1 MDTAVAAKRRVHP
14 VDEVLPV
21 PRLAAYGFQHVLAFY
36 AGAVLCLDLVQEALA
51 TRRRPAPDGPGWH
64 VGEGVAAAMIATIPP
79 RGHFADASVALEPD
93 GTYTLRVGTAEFG
106 NGTTTVHTQLA
117 AAVLGTEPD
126 RVVVRQSDTDAV
138 GHDTGAFGSAGS
150 VVAGRA
156 VHAAAT
162 ALRER
167 ILAAVPGKLGPLG
180 VQCGER
186 FVGLSELAG
195 LAAHARHDGTPRSLA
210 FNVHGFRVAVH
221 VPTGE
226 VRILRSVQAADA
238 GVVLNPEQCRGQVE
252 GGVAQ
257 ALGTALYEHL
267 IVDGTGHGDHPGA
280 AAVPHPADGRRPA
293 DGGAVRVDG
302 GRPRAVRGQVD
313 ERGAVQPG
321 GAGAGE
327 RDPRRDRRPPARA
340 ADDPRPH
347 LAPGATAR
355 SHSVARVRLPAER
368 HIVHDGC
375 SRSTGVELVRLWV
388 VLLVRRA
395 LVPAI
400 EVGRVPWPRLP
411 HRPRTTPPRRRP
423 GRSGSTRSC
432 GSGCWWASR
441 WASWWAWWPPG
452 SPGSSR
458 SSPTCSSSSSRW

>member
-1 MDTAVAAKRRVHP
+1 
-14 VDEVLPV
+14 
-21 PRLAAYGFQHVLAFY
+21 
-36 AGAVLCLDLVQEALA
+36 
-51 TRRRPAPDGPGWH
+51 
-64 VGEGVAAAMIATIPP
+64 MIATIPP

-106 NGTTTVHTQLA
+106 NGTTTVLTQLA

-162 ALRER
+162 ALRKR

-267 IVDGTGHGDHPGA
+267 IVDGTGTVTTPVLRQYHIPQMADVPRTEVLFASTADDLGPYGA
-280 AAVPHPADGRRPA
+280 KSMSEAPYNPVAPALANAIRDAIGVRPHELPMT
-293 DGGAVRVDG
+293 
-302 GRPRAVRGQVD
+302 
-313 ERGAVQPG
+313 
-321 GAGAGE
+321 
-327 RDPRRDRRPPARA
+327 RDRIWR
-340 ADDPRPH
+340 
-347 LAPGATAR
+347 LAQQP
-355 SHSVARVRLPAER
+355 
-368 HIVHDGC
+368 D
-375 SRSTGVELVRLWV
+375 
-388 VLLVRRA
+388 
-395 LVPAI
+395 AI
-400 EVGRVPWPRLP
+400 R
-411 HRPRTTPPRRRP
+411 
-423 GRSGSTRSC
+423 
-432 GSGCWWASR
+432 
-441 WASWWAWWPPG
+441 
-452 SPGSSR
+452 
-458 SSPTCSSSSSRW
+458 